1 MKKVSIVLLLVLS
14 LALAGCAQQGK
25 PTSGETT
32 SQKVT
37 LIGSGA
43 TFPQP
48 QLEKW
53 IDAYMKLNTNVVIE
67 YTGKG
72 SGGGQTDFEK
82 GLVDF
87 ACSDP
92 PIKEALWK
100 KLEQKGQPLQ
110 FPMIVGAVV
119 VSYNVP
125 GIKELRLDGK
135 TLAGIFMGKIRY
147 WDDPA
152 IKNLNPNL
160 DLPHKE
166 IIVVHRSDSSG
177 TTKIFTTYLCLV
189 SDEWK
194 EMVGSGKVVEW
205 PVDKLGRG
213 VGGKGNPGVVAAIK
227 NNPYSIGYTELAY
240 AIKENLP
247 IVALEN
253 RDGYFVKPNDT
264 TIKAAIAEVSMKFPS
279 PKEGYKEKIENLLN
293 APGKDSYPIVAV
305 SHIIVWEHYQD
316 KAKERAIRNFVKW
329 ILTDGQNSEYIA
341 AGYVGLPSELTQK
354 LLEEVG
360 W

>member
-1 MKKVSIVLLLVLS
+1 MKKISIVLLLALC
-14 LALAGCAQQGK
+14 LALAGCAQQKTG
-25 PTSGETT
+25 ST
-32 SQKVT
+32 SQKVI

-53 IDAYMKLNTNVVIE
+53 IDAYMKLNPNVVIE

-72 SGGGQTDFEK
+72 SGGGQADFEE

-92 PIKEALWK
+92 PLKEPLWK
-100 KLEQKGQPLQ
+100 RLEQKGQPLQ

-119 VSYNVP
+119 VTFNIP
-125 GIKELRLDGK
+125 GVKELRLDGK
-135 TLAGIFMGKIRY
+135 TLADIFMGKIKY
-147 WDDPA
+147 WDDPK
-152 IKNLNPNL
+152 IKKLNSNV

-189 SDEWK
+189 SNEWK
-194 EMVGSGKVVEW
+194 EKVGSGKVVEW
-205 PVDKLGRG
+205 PVDELGRG
-213 VGGKGNPGVVAAIK
+213 VGGKGNQGVVAAIK
-227 NNPYSIGYTELAY
+227 NNPYSIGYTELSY

-247 IVALEN
+247 IVALRN
-253 RDGYFVKPNDT
+253 KDGNFVKPNDT
-264 TIKAAIAEVSMKFPS
+264 TIKAAISEVSMNFP
-279 PKEGYKEKIENLLN
+279 PPTEGYKEKIENLLN

-305 SHIIVWEHYQD
+305 SHIIVWEHYSN
-316 KAKERAIRNFVKW
+316 KAKEQAIRNFVKW
-329 ILTDGQNSEYIA
+329 ILTEGQKSKYLA
-341 AGYVGLPSELTQK
+341 TGYVGLPSELTQK
-354 LLEEVG
+354 LLKEVG